1 MASYINKNMIKI
13 LDGKKVR
20 DSLAEKLRE
29 KIVKLG
35 KKPKLVIFQVGNDE
49 RSSTYIRQKKIF
61 GERIGFD
68 VEYVQFDTTI
78 AESELIEK
86 INQKNSDE
94 SVSGIIVQMPL
105 PTSLNP
111 VKITDA
117 ISPRKDA
124 DGLSSANIKKFFVND
139 KSAIIPAT
147 AKGIISLLDF
157 YKIKIAGKK
166 VVVVGRSLIAGR
178 SIANAFLNRDA
189 TVTVCHSKTKNL
201 KKETKL
207 ADILVV
213 AVGKVKLIKKDFV
226 KKGQVVIDVGMN
238 KSKNG
243 LCGDVDFDEVC
254 KIVSAITPVPGGV
267 GPMTVISLFEN
278 ML

>member
-1 MASYINKNMIKI
+1 MIKI

-20 DSLAEKLRE
+20 DSLSEKLRE
-29 KIVKLG
+29 KIAKLG

-49 RSSTYIRQKKIF
+49 RSSTYIKQKKIF
-61 GERIGFD
+61 GEKIGFD
-68 VEYVQFDTTI
+68 VEYIQLDNTVV
-78 AESELIEK
+78 ESELISK
-86 INQKNSDE
+86 INQKNADE

-105 PTSLNP
+105 PESLNP
-111 VKITDA
+111 VRITDA
-117 ISPRKDA
+117 ISPEKDA
-124 DGLSSANIKKFFVND
+124 DGLSSVNIKKFFVND
-139 KSAIIPAT
+139 KSAIVPAT

-166 VVVVGRSLIAGR
+166 VTVVGRSLIAGR

-201 KKETKL
+201 KEETKS

-213 AVGKVKLIKKDFV
+213 AVGKAKFFKKDFV
-226 KKGQVVIDVGMN
+226 KKGQVVVDVGIN
-238 KSKNG
+238 KIKDKI
-243 LCGDVDFDEVC
+243 CGDVDF
-254 KIVSAITPVPGGV
+254 KNVSKVVGAISPVPGGV

-278 ML
+278 MM

>member
-1 MASYINKNMIKI
+1 MIKI

-29 KIVKLG
+29 KIAKLG

-61 GERIGFD
+61 GEKMGFS
-68 VEYVQFDTTI
+68 VEHIQFDTN
-78 AESELIEK
+78 IEENEFISK
-86 INQKNSDE
+86 IGEKNADE
-94 SVSGIIVQMPL
+94 NVTGIIVQMPL
-105 PTSLNP
+105 PENLNP
-111 VKITDA
+111 VRITDA
-117 ISPRKDA
+117 ISPKKDA
-124 DGLSSANIKKFFVND
+124 DGLSSVNIKKFFVND
-139 KSAIIPAT
+139 KTAIIPAT
-147 AKGIISLLDF
+147 AKGIISFLDF
-157 YKIKIAGKK
+157 YNIKISGKK
-166 VVVVGRSLIAGR
+166 VVVLGRSLIAGK

-201 KKETKL
+201 KIETKS

-213 AVGKVKLIKKDFV
+213 AVGKAKFIKKDFV
-226 KKGQVVIDVGMN
+226 KKGQVVIDVGIN
-238 KSKNG
+238 KLKDKI
-243 LCGDVDFDEVC
+243 CGDVDFDNVS
-254 KIVSAITPVPGGV
+254 KIVSAISPVPGGV

>member
-1 MASYINKNMIKI
+1 MIKI

-29 KIVKLG
+29 KIAKIG

-61 GERIGFD
+61 GEKIGFD
-68 VEYVQFDTTI
+68 VEHIQYGTAI
-78 AESELIEK
+78 GEEEIISKIKEK
-86 INQKNSDE
+86 NTDA

-105 PTSLNP
+105 PENLNP
-111 VKITDA
+111 VRIIDT
-117 ISPRKDA
+117 ILPEKDA
-124 DGLSSANIKKFFVND
+124 DGLTSVNIKKFFVSD
-139 KSAIIPAT
+139 KTAIVPAT

-178 SIANAFLNRDA
+178 SIANVFLNNDA

-201 KKETKL
+201 KEETKS

-213 AVGKVKLIKKDFV
+213 AVGKAKLIKKDFV

-238 KSKNG
+238 KSKDA
-243 LCGDVDFDEVC
+243 LCGDVDFENVSR
-254 KIVSAITPVPGGV
+254 IVGAITPVPGGV
-267 GPMTVISLFEN
+267 GPMTVVSLFGN